1 MKKILLVE
9 DDQLLSSILTA
20 SFRAAKY
27 EVVCAYDG
35 DSAVV
40 HAIER
45 HFDVMLL
52 DILLPGKDGFEVLT
66 AVKAMAATRDIPVIV
81 ISNLSDEKS
90 MERMKQAGAAS
101 YIVKAH
107 STPQLLIEE
116 VGKVLSAPHTP

>member
-9 DDQLLSSILTA
+9 DDQLLSSILTS
-20 SFRAAKY
+20 SFRNAHY

-35 DSAVV
+35 DSAVAR
-40 HAIER
+40 AIER
-45 HFDVMLL
+45 HYDIMLL

-66 AVKAMAATRDIPVIV
+66 TMKSMDATRDIPVIV
-81 ISNLSDEKS
+81 ISNLSDETSK
-90 MERMKQAGAAS
+90 ERMRVSGAAS

-116 VGKVLSAPHTP
+116 IEKVLDAPST